1 MPAILSIRRHSN
13 KNNPSL
19 ILPSFK
25 SLASAVGQK
34 TPQRPAGIA
43 SFFHNQKWKTNKGKK
58 RKHLNQ
64 KTASFNNETAFKIY

>member
-1 MPAILSIRRHSN
+1 MLKMRKRFKRMILL
-13 KNNPSL
+13 L

-58 RKHLNQ
+58 RKHLKQ